1 MKSKYSHPKFEN
13 LSDENI
19 ESAVKTADQFF
30 RENGIEVEHIS
41 QCCPMLES
49 ILRAYQKKDENVPF
63 RLLFWRSWKKIKVS
77 VLLKSESFNILEEE
91 KDTFSPEQIPEPYR
105 PDWKYKGKQN
115 RVTFHLPVKTPDL
128 NSLKYVLRY
137 MDTEKGAFRQGV
149 VMRFLNMITLVLE
162 PWMAA
167 KLIEAFNASDI
178 RGIVTYAVIF
188 LILEVSSGIFTF
200 LGTRWLVRAYTTMR
214 EKMRIDATSNVLN
227 IKTEHIDTIGTGV
240 FTERL
245 VRETARVVEGLD
257 DMVYVITEAFR
268 LISLLIA
275 FASISKTMLIFEL
288 ILFVV
293 YLLITRSQSEEKN
306 EDYRR
311 VYAATENYSGF
322 IGEMIRATRDIK
334 LLHSEQSFLIRVKD
348 VITETTD
355 RERESDLNDCSHLFA
370 RKQFVAWT
378 NFIYLIILAIMMAKF
393 GLPPATA
400 LILYNYNGKVFIS
413 TRAVAG
419 ATESIYR
426 LLLSSER
433 VYQLMES
440 SDYSKEEFGDKALEN
455 VKGEIEF
462 KDVDFTY
469 SHDGLAPVPVLNG
482 LSLHIPAGQS
492 VALVGHSGCGKSTL
506 LSLISRLYEPTG
518 GTVTLDGVDVKELD
532 KDTIRNSIGMVTQSP
547 YLFSMSLKDN
557 FRLIKS
563 DATDEE
569 IIEVCKKACVHEDI
583 MSLPDGYDTMIGEG
597 GGMLSGGQRQRIAL
611 ARALLKDYP
620 VIMLDEATSAL
631 DNETQ
636 SAIRDAIENM
646 HDGRTVI
653 MIAHR
658 LSTVVH
664 CQQLFYIENGKV
676 LSSGTHEELLK
687 NCTPYRMM
695 FNEEAATD

>member
-1 MKSKYSHPKFEN
+1 
-13 LSDENI
+13 
-19 ESAVKTADQFF
+19 
-30 RENGIEVEHIS
+30 
-41 QCCPMLES
+41 
-49 ILRAYQKKDENVPF
+49 
-63 RLLFWRSWKKIKVS
+63 
-77 VLLKSESFNILEEE
+77 
-91 KDTFSPEQIPEPYR
+91 
-105 PDWKYKGKQN
+105 
-115 RVTFHLPVKTPDL
+115 
-128 NSLKYVLRY
+128 
-137 MDTEKGAFRQGV
+137 
-149 VMRFLNMITLVLE
+149 
-162 PWMAA
+162 
-167 KLIEAFNASDI
+167 
-178 RGIVTYAVIF
+178 
-188 LILEVSSGIFTF
+188 
-200 LGTRWLVRAYTTMR
+200 
-214 EKMRIDATSNVLN
+214 
-227 IKTEHIDTIGTGV
+227 
-240 FTERL
+240 
-245 VRETARVVEGLD
+245 
-257 DMVYVITEAFR
+257 
-268 LISLLIA
+268 
-275 FASISKTMLIFEL
+275 
-288 ILFVV
+288 
-293 YLLITRSQSEEKN
+293 
-306 EDYRR
+306 
-311 VYAATENYSGF
+311 
-322 IGEMIRATRDIK
+322 
-334 LLHSEQSFLIRVKD
+334 
-348 VITETTD
+348 
-355 RERESDLNDCSHLFA
+355 
-370 RKQFVAWT
+370 
-378 NFIYLIILAIMMAKF
+378 MMAKF

-695 FNEEAATD
+695 YNEEAATD